1 MPSNLCVLQ
10 FLHISRPTPSEY
22 QVAFTPKTP
31 PGLFRIPR
39 YISRHLSGWSLK
51 YLHLPL
57 IDRHLLLQRIK
68 IYGDPGFVDMTARM
82 TRTLISFAAI
92 AWLRHTAYS
101 RPNLVPGV
109 LSRPPPI
116 FFLKEDERRRWEQG
130 CSCHSLLNRNKKKVF
145 RRILRHSS

>member
-1 MPSNLCVLQ
+1 MTSNLCVLQ

-31 PGLFRIPR
+31 PGLFRIPC

-82 TRTLISFAAI
+82 IRTLISFAAI
-92 AWLRHTAYS
+92 AWLHHTAYS

-116 FFLKEDERRRWEQG
+116 FFLKEDERGRWEQG
-130 CSCHSLLNRNKKKVF
+130 CSCHSLLNGNKQKVF
-145 RRILRHSS
+145 RILRHSS

>member
-1 MPSNLCVLQ
+1 MFFNFSTFPAPHHRNIKWPSLQ
-10 FLHISRPTPSEY
+10 N
-22 QVAFTPKTP
+22 
-31 PGLFRIPR
+31 
-39 YISRHLSGWSLK
+39 
-51 YLHLPL
+51 LHLVCFGFHVTSADIFRVGPSSTSTYHR

-82 TRTLISFAAI
+82 IRTLISFAAI
-92 AWLRHTAYS
+92 AWLHHTAYS

-116 FFLKEDERRRWEQG
+116 FFLKEDERGRWEQG
-130 CSCHSLLNRNKKKVF
+130 CSCHSLLNGNKQKVF